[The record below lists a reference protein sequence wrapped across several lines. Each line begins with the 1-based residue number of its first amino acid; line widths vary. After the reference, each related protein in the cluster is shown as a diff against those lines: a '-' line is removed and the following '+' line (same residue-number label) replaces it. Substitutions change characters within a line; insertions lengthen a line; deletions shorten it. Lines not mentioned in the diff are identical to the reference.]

1 MLEIEGIF
9 RARQTHLRSNEYLV
23 KYKGCHHKELMWMK
37 IAHLDHLQKMMNK
50 FEQEKGN
57 KLGMLKTRKNKKT
70 HLQMV

>member
-1 MLEIEGIF
+1 M
-9 RARQTHLRSNEYLV
+9 